1 MRHDDSR
8 PGPAPSRAEHTDPD
22 QSEPPTEAAATVE
35 AVIRHRMV
43 SAVGGW
49 RGSLETAVPMIV
61 FVIVWTITSDVR
73 LSAGAALITAA
84 LAAAL
89 RAAHGGSM
97 QYVFTGFF
105 ATAIA
110 AFFAVRSGRAEDAFL
125 PGILL
130 STAYGVGSVVSIVTR
145 WPLVGFIVGAG
156 DPRAKE
162 DPFAWRQDPGI
173 VRVATR
179 LTYVIVALYV
189 VRLGVMVPLYLA
201 GNVAALGVARVVLGW
216 PAWVGA
222 LAVMGWL
229 LARGSTPIE
238 LSLAAERPAEDVL
251 AAYEAAHD
259 AHDDP
264 RTDAS
269 HPDASHPDASH
280 PDDPRPD
287 GSDRGP
293 GAGP

>member
-1 MRHDDSR
+1 MTPDDTSHEST
-8 PGPAPSRAEHTDPD
+8 P
-22 QSEPPTEAAATVE
+22 EAASTVE

-61 FVIVWTITSDVR
+61 FVIVWTITKDVR

-84 LAAAL
+84 LAAAM

-97 QYVFTGFF
+97 QYVVSGFF

-110 AFFAVRSGRAEDAFL
+110 AFFALRSGRAEDAFL

-130 STAYGVGSVVSIVTR
+130 STAYGVGSVVSIITR

-162 DPFAWRQDPGI
+162 EPFAWRRDPGI

-179 LTYVIVALYV
+179 LTYVIVALYI
-189 VRLGVMVPLYLA
+189 VRLGIMVPLYLA

-216 PAWVGA
+216 PAWVA
-222 LAVMGWL
+222 TLAVMGWL
-229 LARGSTPIE
+229 LARGQTPIE
-238 LSLAAERPAEDVL
+238 LSLATEHPADDVV

-259 AHDDP
+259 HQDD
-264 RTDAS
+264 S
-269 HPDASHPDASH
+269 HPDQ
-280 PDDPRPD
+280 
-287 GSDRGP
+287 GTGP
-293 GAGP
+293 